1 MAEDRPT
8 ITITDPRT
16 ASQALRTRTLRQANY
31 PEQSMVVMRDSLL
44 MLEGQDHRARRRLES
59 PLFTLDAV
67 RIWEHEEFPAIV
79 DEVLAPHVAAGR
91 TDLVEFGHQLLMNV
105 AAQSTG
111 LDRPRDTPEETHD
124 LYRHMMTFIE
134 GAILAT
140 STRDHEAVHD
150 EIEVALDEF
159 EQEFLAPSAERR
171 RDLLARH
178 ACGDLDDDALP
189 EDLLTVLLREVD
201 AGRMAWEVLRR
212 EVAVFLLASAHTSA
226 TAFTRTAHHLLHW
239 FVDHPEDRVRAVEDR
254 HFLQRALSE
263 TIRLFPSNPVTAR
276 WATEDFVLQD
286 GTRAPKGAHVVVDL
300 MAVNR
305 DPKLFGEDA
314 EEFDPWRTPAEGNAL
329 YGLSFGMGTH
339 ACIGQRLAGG
349 QLSDDVEPDRR
360 VHGIVAVALQA
371 LFRHDVRLDP
381 DDPPVRD
388 TTTER
393 PYWGRYPVLLGDRH
407 PE

>member
-1 MAEDRPT
+1 MAEHHAT
-8 ITITDPRT
+8 ITITTHRT
-16 ASQALRTRTLRQANY
+16 ASEALRMRTLHQGNY

-44 MLEGQDHRARRRLES
+44 MLEGLDHRARRRLEN

-67 RIWEHEEFPAIV
+67 RAWEDEVFPTIV
-79 DEVLAPHVAAGR
+79 EEVLAPHAAAGR

-105 AAQSTG
+105 AARATG
-111 LDRPRDTPEETHD
+111 LDRPRGTADETRD
-124 LYRHMMTFIE
+124 LYGHMMTFIE

-140 STRDHEAVHD
+140 STRDHQEVHD
-150 EIEVALDEF
+150 EIEAALDEF
-159 EQEFLAPSAERR
+159 EEEFLAPSAERR

-178 ACGDLDDDALP
+178 ARGDLADEELT

-201 AGRMAWEVLRR
+201 AGRMTWDVLRR

-239 FVDHPEDRVRAVEDR
+239 FADHPEDRDRTGDR

-276 WATEDFVLQD
+276 WATEDVELRD
-286 GTRAPKGAHVVVDL
+286 GTRVPAGAHVVVDL

-305 DPKLFGEDA
+305 DPELFGEDA
-314 EEFDPWRTPAEGNAL
+314 GEFNPWRTPAEGHAL

-349 QLSDDVEPDRR
+349 LLSDDVEPDRR

-371 LFRHDVRLDP
+371 LFRGDVQLDP
-381 DDPPVRD
+381 HDPAVRD

-393 PYWGRYPVLLGDRH
+393 PYWRRYPVLLRDRR